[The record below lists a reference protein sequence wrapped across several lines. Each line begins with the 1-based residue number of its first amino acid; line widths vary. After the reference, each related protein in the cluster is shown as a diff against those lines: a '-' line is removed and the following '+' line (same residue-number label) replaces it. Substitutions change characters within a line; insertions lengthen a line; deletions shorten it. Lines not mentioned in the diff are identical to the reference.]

1 MTSLFR
7 KAEAAIAMLLL
18 AIIVLLV
25 FVAGVMRWF
34 GHPLVWSVDVAQL
47 LFVWA
52 SFLGADLA
60 MGNRAHIGIDYLAKR
75 LPPRLRAVVELA
87 LGALVLGFLLSMTVL
102 GYQLT
107 MLNIERQF
115 GDSGI
120 SYGFVTAAVP
130 VGCLLLAFTL
140 LGQMLQTLR
149 HLGSRPQPVF
159 APAEAPAAGIEP
171 NGIEEVVP

>member
-1 MTSLFR
+1 MTSLFV

-25 FVAGVMRWF
+25 FAAGVMRWF

-52 SFLGADLA
+52 SLLGADLA
-60 MGNRAHIGIDYLAKR
+60 MRKRAHIGIDYLVKR
-75 LPPRLRAVVELA
+75 LPLRLRALLELA

-140 LGQMLQTLR
+140 LGQMMQAVR

-159 APAEAPAAGIEP
+159 APAPAAGVEP
-171 NGIEEVVP
+171 DRIEEVVP